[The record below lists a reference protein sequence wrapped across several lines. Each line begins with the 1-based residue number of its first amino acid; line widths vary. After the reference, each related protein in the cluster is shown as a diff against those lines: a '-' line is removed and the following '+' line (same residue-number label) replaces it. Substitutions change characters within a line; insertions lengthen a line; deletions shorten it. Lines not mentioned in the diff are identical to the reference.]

1 MRLVGTRNVWDEGFS
16 RCPADRTP
24 SITCRNRSLFN
35 QAMGQGTVAASS
47 TATTPIPRARI
58 GVTTRPRIQGLT
70 TSWSCRAH
78 PTCQACIIGRNL
90 SPWEAGRPAPPRPA
104 AHAGA
109 HGPLT
114 CPKANPGLLRWPRCS
129 AARLLPFN
137 NRLRFM
143 NRPRYSCIGPRRGR
157 HSELRSEGWF
167 QSQVTPRAE

>member
-1 MRLVGTRNVWDEGFS
+1 MGRGFLTLPSRQDAEHHMQKSLPLQPGDGPGDSGRILHGHYTHPPSPHRRYYTPEDPGVNHELV
-16 RCPADRTP
+16 
-24 SITCRNRSLFN
+24 L
-35 QAMGQGTVAASS
+35 QGS
-47 TATTPIPRARI
+47 PHLP
-58 GVTTRPRIQGLT
+58 GLRHWAEPLT
-70 TSWSCRAH
+70 
-78 PTCQACIIGRNL
+78 L
-90 SPWEAGRPAPPRPA
+90 EAGRPAPPRPA
-104 AHAGA
+104 VHAGA

-114 CPKANPGLLRWPRCS
+114 CPKADPGLLRWPRCS